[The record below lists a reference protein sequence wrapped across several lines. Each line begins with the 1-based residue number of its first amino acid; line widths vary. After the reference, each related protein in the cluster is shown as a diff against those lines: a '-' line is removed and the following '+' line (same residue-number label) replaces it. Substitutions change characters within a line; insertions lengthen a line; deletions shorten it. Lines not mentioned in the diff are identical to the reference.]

1 MTEASFSVLAAWAS
15 AAIFGAVGLVNFTA
29 PKKIL
34 DMYEQWDV
42 APGLYRTL
50 GVIEMVAAACLATA
64 SLRGW
69 GLLLA
74 GPIAF
79 VSVVMLLDQQKYRC
93 AACAVAVV
101 AGLFVAMLATPQKP
115 HFVIGHPASDRVI
128 QTASNPSTY

>member
-1 MTEASFSVLAAWAS
+1 MTEVSISVLAVSAS
-15 AAIFGAVGLVNFTA
+15 AAIFAAVGAVNLFA

-34 DMYEQWDV
+34 DMYEEWDV
-42 APGLYRTL
+42 SPGLYRTL
-50 GVIEMVAAACLATA
+50 GVIEMVAAVCLATP
-64 SLRGW
+64 SLRVW

-101 AGLFVAMLATPQKP
+101 GALFVVMLATPQKSD
-115 HFVIGHPASDRVI
+115 FVVGHPASQVVI
-128 QTASNPSTY
+128 RTANNPSMH

>member
-1 MTEASFSVLAAWAS
+1 MTDVSISVLAASAT
-15 AAIFGAVGLVNFTA
+15 AAIFAAAGAVNFIA

-34 DMYEQWDV
+34 DMYEEWDV
-42 APGLYRTL
+42 APGLYRML
-50 GVIEMVAAACLATA
+50 GVIEMVAAVCLATP

-101 AGLFVAMLATPQKP
+101 GALFVAVLATPQKSD
-115 HFVIGHPASDRVI
+115 FVVGHPASQVVI
-128 QTASNPSTY
+128 RTVNNPSMQ

>member
-1 MTEASFSVLAAWAS
+1 MTDFSFSVAAAWAS
-15 AAIFGAVGLVNFTA
+15 AAIFGAVGLVNFIA
-29 PKKIL
+29 SKKIL

-42 APGLYRTL
+42 APSLYRTL
-50 GVIEMVAAACLATA
+50 GVIEMVAAVCLATP

-93 AACAVAVV
+93 AACAAAVV
-101 AGLFVAMLATPQKP
+101 AGLFVAMLDTPQKP
-115 HFVIGHPASDRVI
+115 HFVVGHPASEVAI
-128 QTASNPSTY
+128 QTANKPSTY

>member
-1 MTEASFSVLAAWAS
+1 MTEVSISVLAASAS
-15 AAIFGAVGLVNFTA
+15 AAIFAAVGAVNFFA

-34 DMYEQWDV
+34 DMYEEWDV
-42 APGLYRTL
+42 SPGLYRTL
-50 GVIEMVAAACLATA
+50 GVIEMVAAVCLATP
-64 SLRGW
+64 SLQVW

-101 AGLFVAMLATPQKP
+101 GALFVVSLATPQKP
-115 HFVIGHPASDRVI
+115 DFVVGQVVI
-128 QTASNPSTY
+128 RTANNPSIP

>member
-1 MTEASFSVLAAWAS
+1 MTEVSISVLAASGS
-15 AAIFGAVGLVNFTA
+15 AAIFAAAGAVNFIA

-34 DMYEQWDV
+34 DMYEELDV

-50 GVIEMVAAACLATA
+50 GLIEMVAAVCLAMP
-64 SLRGW
+64 SLRVW
-69 GLLLA
+69 GLLTA

-101 AGLFVAMLATPQKP
+101 GALFVAVLAAPQKP
-115 HFVIGHPASDRVI
+115 GFVVGHPASQVAIR
-128 QTASNPSTY
+128 TANNPSIH

>member
-1 MTEASFSVLAAWAS
+1 MTDVSISVLAASGS
-15 AAIFGAVGLVNFTA
+15 AAIFAAAGAANLIA
-29 PKKIL
+29 PKRIL
-34 DMYEQWDV
+34 DMYEEWDV

-50 GVIEMVAAACLATA
+50 GVIEMVAAVCLATP
-64 SLRGW
+64 SLRVW

-101 AGLFVAMLATPQKP
+101 GALFVTVLGAPQKP
-115 HFVIGHPASDRVI
+115 NLVVGDPGSQVVIR
-128 QTASNPSTY
+128 TANNSPIH

>member
-1 MTEASFSVLAAWAS
+1 MTEVSFSVLAAWAS

-34 DMYEQWDV
+34 DTYEQWDV
-42 APGLYRTL
+42 APSLYRTL
-50 GVIEMVAAACLATA
+50 GVIEMVAAVCLATP

-101 AGLFVAMLATPQKP
+101 GALFVVMLATPQKP
-115 HFVIGHPASDRVI
+115 DFVVGHSASQVVI
-128 QTASNPSTY
+128 RTANNTSMH